1 MQDSFLYGMQRCFA
15 EAGEEGR
22 CGRRRICVCGRKSM
36 KMKTGDG
43 GREYEYESES
53 VCGRIGMREK
63 ARMRM
68 NVYKIEGG

>member
-36 KMKTGDG
+36 RLKNGDG
-43 GREYEYESES
+43 GGEYESER
-53 VCGRIGMREK
+53 G
-63 ARMRM
+63 
-68 NVYKIEGG
+68 